1 MARSDRTL
9 AAVTGA
15 STGIGYDLARKC
27 AAEGFDLV
35 IASVR
40 DRERHARQFPRRD
53 ASRQSRHRATGE
65 AGTAGRLRHYM
76 VERRSKPP
84 MPREYSI

>member
-40 DRERHARQFPRRD
+40 DRERHARQFP
-53 ASRQSRHRATGE
+53 AEMHRCAAEPAEGN
-65 AGTAGRLRHYM
+65 R
-76 VERRSKPP
+76 
-84 MPREYSI
+84 